1 MKARLLRSLIAE
13 RVSSEPGPGSNW
25 TVGRC
30 RHCDTPVW
38 LANTWVEL
46 LAGDPQAVA
55 SCFECAHA
63 LVEDPGVSGRPGRGL
78 GR

>member
-13 RVSSEPGPGSNW
+13 RVSSEAGPGEDW

-30 RHCDTPVW
+30 RHCNTPVW
-38 LANTWVEL
+38 LSYAWLEL

-55 SCFECAHA
+55 SCFECACA
-63 LVEDPGVSGRPGRGL
+63 QVEGPN
-78 GR
+78 

>member
-13 RVSSEPGPGSNW
+13 RVFPETAAPGPGADW

-30 RHCDTPVW
+30 RHCDEPVW
-38 LANTWVEL
+38 LSNAWVEL

-63 LVEDPGVSGRPGRGL
+63 LVEEAS
-78 GR
+78 

>member
-13 RVSSEPGPGSNW
+13 RVAPGTAAPGPRADW

-30 RHCDTPVW
+30 RHCDERVW
-38 LANTWVEL
+38 LSRSWVEV
-46 LAGDPQAVA
+46 LARDPQAVA

-63 LVEDPGVSGRPGRGL
+63 LVEDPH
-78 GR
+78 

>member
-13 RVSSEPGPGSNW
+13 RVSSGPDPGENW

-30 RHCDTPVW
+30 RHCNVAVW
-38 LANTWVEL
+38 LATAWVEV

-55 SCFECAHA
+55 SCFDCAHA
-63 LVEDPGVSGRPGRGL
+63 LVEPHR
-78 GR
+78 

>member
-13 RVSSEPGPGSNW
+13 RVSPEVAAPGPQADW

-30 RHCDTPVW
+30 RNCDTRVW
-38 LANTWVEL
+38 LSTAWVEV
-46 LAGDPQAVA
+46 LAGDPEAVA

-63 LVEDPGVSGRPGRGL
+63 LVEEPG
-78 GR
+78 